1 MTEYP
6 NSLKNLF
13 QELDH
18 YRVIEM
24 KCVEDAEAL
33 KNFLKNNRDYD
44 FLVGLNQEFDQI
56 RVQILGKE
64 EMPSLEEVISII
76 RSEEGRRS
84 IMLESQF

>member
-24 KCVEDAEAL
+24 KCAEDAEAL

-76 RSEEGRRS
+76 WSEESRRS